1 MSTRIYVV
9 QDTETD
15 EKALVRAANQ
25 AQALR
30 HVVKN
35 RFAVGV
41 ASQDELVTLLE
52 GGTTVETASNEQES
66 AA

>member
-35 RFAVGV
+35 RFAVGL
-41 ASQDELVTLLE
+41 ASQDTLVELLE
-52 GGTTVETASNEQES
+52 SGATVETASAEQEP

>member
-9 QDTETD
+9 QDTETS

-35 RFAVGV
+35 RFAVAM
-41 ASQDELVTLLE
+41 ASQDELVSLLE
-52 GGTTVETASNEQES
+52 SGTTVETASTEQES

>member
-1 MSTRIYVV
+1 MSARIYVV
-9 QDTETD
+9 EDTETN

-35 RFAVGV
+35 RFAVGL
-41 ASQDELVTLLE
+41 AGQDALVELLE
-52 GGTTVETASNEQES
+52 SGTTVETASNEQEPKE
-66 AA
+66 

>member
-15 EKALVRAANQ
+15 EKALVRAGNQ
-25 AQALR
+25 SQALR

-41 ASQDELVTLLE
+41 ASQDALVELLE
-52 GGTTVETASNEQES
+52 GGAAVETASNEPE
-66 AA
+66 AKE

>member
-9 QDTETD
+9 QDTETN

-25 AQALR
+25 SQALR
-30 HVVKN
+30 HIVKH
-35 RFAVGV
+35 RFAVAV
-41 ASQDELVTLLE
+41 ASQDELVKLLE
-52 GGTTVETASNEQES
+52 HGTSVETASAEQET

>member
-66 AA
+66 VA

>member
-66 AA
+66 TS